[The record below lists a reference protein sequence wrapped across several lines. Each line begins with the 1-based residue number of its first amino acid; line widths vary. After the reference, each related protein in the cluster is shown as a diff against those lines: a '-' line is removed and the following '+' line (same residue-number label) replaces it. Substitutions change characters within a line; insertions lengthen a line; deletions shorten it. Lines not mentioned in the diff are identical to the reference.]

1 MPNRFVPISSKSSLQ
16 KALQQ
21 INRNF
26 TSLDAETYT
35 KTISNGANTA
45 MTYGKLP
52 NGRYGLLIYDAN
64 GTPRILIGQAP
75 EDSRPGVWISTE
87 GVNVLNAIG

>member
-26 TSLDAETYT
+26 MSLDAETYT
-35 KTISNGANTA
+35 KNISTGANTA
-45 MTYGKLP
+45 MTYGRLP
-52 NGRYGLLIYDAN
+52 NGRYGLLIYDST
-64 GTPRILIGQAP
+64 GTARILIGQAP
-75 EDSRPGVWISTE
+75 EDGRPGVWISTD
-87 GVNVLNAIG
+87 GVDVLGEID